1 MHPIPV
7 KFGEWFEKGFNL
19 YKENIVPLIL
29 ASLIGLVLG
38 TATLGILAGPMLAG
52 LFLMAL
58 AFHDRREPRPEVG
71 EIFRGF
77 NFFLNALLFVGLW
90 GIAMLIL
97 AVIVGLIPCI
107 GQLAALFGIY
117 AMQTFLMF
125 GLLLIVDRGMEFWPA
140 SVESYQAVKT
150 NFWQFLGLMIV
161 TGIIG
166 SLGAIA
172 CGLGLAVTAPIQI
185 CVLTV
190 AYRDIFK
197 EGEAETA
204 EVIEIVETGPA
215 PEQEPPRE
223 GMV

>member
-1 MHPIPV
+1 MDPIPV
-7 KFGEWFEKGFNL
+7 KFGEWFEKGFAL
-19 YKENIVPLIL
+19 YKQNIVPLIL
-29 ASLIGLVLG
+29 ASLIALVLG

-52 LFLMAL
+52 LFLMVL
-58 AFHDRREPRPEVG
+58 AFHDGREPRPDVG

-77 NFFLNALLFVGLW
+77 NFFLNSLLFVGVW
-90 GIAMLIL
+90 GIAMLML
-97 AVIVGLIPCI
+97 AVIVGLIPCV
-107 GQLAALFGIY
+107 GQLAALFGVY

-125 GLLLIVDRGMEFWPA
+125 GLLLIVDRGMDFWQA
-140 SVESYQAVKT
+140 SQESYQAVKT

-172 CGLGLAVTAPIQI
+172 CGLGLAVTVPIQI
-185 CVLTV
+185 CILTV

-204 EVIEIVETGPA
+204 EVIEIIETGPA
-215 PEQEPPRE
+215 PEPHPENPA
-223 GMV
+223 